1 MPFHFQNGGKSH
13 FESIGASFVIP
24 APSGNPAAMGLS
36 LAGRHVRVGGRDTK
50 IPPHRFAE
58 DLLQTGEGA
67 VMTILLRSNRNN
79 SPALPLNS
87 VGDLPGYRCAMKEIT
102 LRSSQTPRG
111 LRRSVVDCRPVPQFT
126 HPRKAPSLKTES
138 RSISNPKPPRMT
150 PPPPPPRPRPSSPV
164 DQPGSAGKDRASL
177 EATLKRAARGDERAW
192 CDLVHAYTARVYA
205 LIRAQCNNNDLA
217 EEITQSTFCTVV
229 AKISS
234 YTELGKFE
242 QWLFRI
248 AMNRL
253 RDEMRRRKRQA
264 RPVEDESLAALAGAA
279 EQDENPHGAADPA
292 QILALRN
299 AVAQLSDADQQII
312 HLRHY
317 GGLSFK
323 QIAEILDQPLGTVL
337 ARQHRALKKL
347 HELLGGGEQ

>member
-1 MPFHFQNGGKSH
+1 M
-13 FESIGASFVIP
+13 
-24 APSGNPAAMGLS
+24 
-36 LAGRHVRVGGRDTK
+36 
-50 IPPHRFAE
+50 
-58 DLLQTGEGA
+58 
-67 VMTILLRSNRNN
+67 
-79 SPALPLNS
+79 
-87 VGDLPGYRCAMKEIT
+87 
-102 LRSSQTPRG
+102 
-111 LRRSVVDCRPVPQFT
+111 
-126 HPRKAPSLKTES
+126 
-138 RSISNPKPPRMT
+138 
-150 PPPPPPRPRPSSPV
+150 
-164 DQPGSAGKDRASL
+164 
-177 EATLKRAARGDERAW
+177 
-192 CDLVHAYTARVYA
+192 VHAYSARVFS
-205 LIRAQCNNNDLA
+205 LIRAQCSNNDLA

-229 AKISS
+229 AKIGS

-264 RPVEDESLAALAGAA
+264 RPVEDESLSAMAGAA
-279 EQDENPHGAADPA
+279 HAEDDPHGASDPA
-292 QILALRN
+292 QIVALRN

-347 HELLGGGEQ
+347 HEVLGGGEH